1 MAVITNFE
9 DGRMNFKILVLATRK
24 FNYVVLSCF
33 IQLWLI
39 EKIVF
44 GKAVFSHFPRSY
56 EKDKAFYT
64 NIHREGTAIP
74 VLNRFFLLTDSL
86 WLLFR
91 RCIE

>member
-33 IQLWLI
+33 IQLWSI

-56 EKDKAFYT
+56 KKDKAFYT
-64 NIHREGTAIP
+64 NIHQSQFLID
-74 VLNRFFLLTDSL
+74 FF
-86 WLLFR
+86 F
-91 RCIE
+91 